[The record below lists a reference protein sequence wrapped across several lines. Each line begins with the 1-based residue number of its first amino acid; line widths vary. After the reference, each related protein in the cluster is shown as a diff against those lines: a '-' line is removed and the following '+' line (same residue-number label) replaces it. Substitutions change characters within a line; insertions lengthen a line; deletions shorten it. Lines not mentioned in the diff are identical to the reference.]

1 MAPAAHPCPSIPP
14 RDAAPYKSLCCLRSL
29 LIKTKRSSQGLDR
42 RKDPCFSQLW
52 GKRGGGKREIPK
64 LSHHTFFSLSRF
76 CSTSGMA
83 EGARACLFTAVC
95 FQPIKALTRWIF
107 FHFHRALHTD
117 AESSGKRSCQGT
129 LSRGADVSGENK
141 VETMREKEER

>member
-1 MAPAAHPCPSIPP
+1 MHPCPSTPP
-14 RDAAPYKSLCCLRSL
+14 LDAAPYKSLRCLRSL
-29 LIKTKRSSQGLDR
+29 LIKTERSSRGLAK
-42 RKDPCFSQLW
+42 RKGSRFSQLW
-52 GKRGGGKREIPK
+52 GERGGGKREIPK
-64 LSHHTFFSLSRF
+64 LSHRTFFSLSRF
-76 CSTSGMA
+76 CSSSGTA

-129 LSRGADVSGENK
+129 LSRGADASGENK
-141 VETMREKEER
+141 VETTSENEER